1 MPPRQSF
8 KPDASFFKKIAIGAI
23 GARAVCADL
32 NSHGHNM
39 AELERGSTDSKMW
52 KEVKRKRVRIPDLVC
67 TRCGLRVES
76 RAKTKSEITMSH
88 SPTDAERH
96 WSFGMV
102 DEDLIAFPIC
112 AATEESWS
120 TGKLETSSSYWHER
134 NWVNW
139 RVVGK
144 VNYFTKRS
152 LQSVPPSRSNTKG
165 VTEGSETAIAWDA
178 VFSNRNGIVTRI
190 DERGIQIR
198 RASDGHSYTWRVKAG
213 QTIQVRVNDEVSVNQ
228 VIASSVVA
236 LPETDLRCSGVLPSE
251 HIQHLL
257 RSRERTQRF
266 TGVKLAR
273 LRGESDFRATIE
285 ELSDDPEE
293 DVYVR
298 LEGVTYLASVCGLSA
313 HDLFSRYLE
322 DADPQIQL
330 EAVIAL
336 GETATSEAVE
346 LLTAI
351 LNDNRQP
358 YFLRSASAWSLSR
371 IGGND
376 SIERLVQAFSDV
388 EQSIRE
394 EALEGIVSIGGA
406 ALPIL
411 LAGIR
416 GSDDVAAGCA
426 EALRQQEI
434 LSDDTV
440 EQLVRELRSDNPSH
454 WVVWLVGHLPREY
467 AAARIAD
474 LQDSAPPLHFA
485 ISVLWSFV
493 ESWISKHWELNPR
506 PNMQQ
511 RDVAD
516 AV

>member
-23 GARAVCADL
+23 GARAVCSDL
-32 NSHGHNM
+32 GSYEHSM

-76 RAKTKSEITMSH
+76 RAKTKAEITMSH

-96 WSFGMV
+96 WSFGMI
-102 DEDLIAFPIC
+102 DDDLIAFPIC
-112 AATEESWS
+112 GATEESWS
-120 TGKLETSSSYWHER
+120 TGKLEASSSYWHER

-139 RVVGK
+139 RVIGK
-144 VNYFTKRS
+144 INYFTAHS
-152 LQSVPPSRSNTKG
+152 LQSVPPSRTNTKG

-178 VFSNRNGIVTRI
+178 TFSNRIGTVTRI

-198 RASDGHSYTWRVKAG
+198 RASDGHSYTWRVKDTQA
-213 QTIQVRVNDEVSVNQ
+213 IQVGVGDEVTTNQ
-228 VIASSVVA
+228 VIASPVVA
-236 LPETDLRCSGVLPSE
+236 LRDTELRCAGVLPPE
-251 HIQHLL
+251 HLQHLL

-273 LRGESDFRATIE
+273 LRGEADHRAVIE
-285 ELSDDPEE
+285 ELTNDREE

-298 LEGVTYLASVCGLSA
+298 LEGVTYLASVCRLSA
-313 HDLFSRYLE
+313 HTLFRSYLE
-322 DADPQIQL
+322 STDQQIQL

-336 GETATSEAVE
+336 GETATDEAVE

-351 LNDNRQP
+351 LNDNQRP
-358 YFLRSASAWSLSR
+358 YFLRSAAAWSLSR
-371 IGGND
+371 IGGDN
-376 SIERLVQAFSDV
+376 SIERLVLAFSDV

-394 EALEGIVSIGGA
+394 EALEGVVSIGGA

-411 LAGIR
+411 LTGVR
-416 GSDDVAAGCA
+416 GTGDIAAGCA
-426 EALRQQEI
+426 EALRQQGT
-434 LSDDTV
+434 LPDDTI

-467 AAARIAD
+467 VAARIAE

-506 PNMQQ
+506 RNVQQ
-511 RDVAD
+511 RNTAH